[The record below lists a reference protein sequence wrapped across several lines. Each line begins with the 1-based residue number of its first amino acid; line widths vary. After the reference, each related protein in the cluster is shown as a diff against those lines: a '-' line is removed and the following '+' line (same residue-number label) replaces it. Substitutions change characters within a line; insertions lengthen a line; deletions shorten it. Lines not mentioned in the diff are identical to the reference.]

1 MTFRLL
7 SVCTDEQFRG
17 HGYATAIM
25 SALLDWFKTDGI
37 TRVDLHASQFGIEI
51 YRKLGFCEPKY
62 PELTWRLPATA

>member
-1 MTFRLL
+1 
-7 SVCTDEQFRG
+7 
-17 HGYATAIM
+17 M